1 MVQKAKYVLCLP
13 RLSINFMLKKKDF
26 TFIDLFSGIGG
37 FRLALNNLG
46 GSCLNFSEINKD
58 AIDAYCTNFEE
69 ETTYNLGDITTIKA
83 LPKARFN
90 DGGCALSKLVNCRT
104 QFRF

>member
-1 MVQKAKYVLCLP
+1 
-13 RLSINFMLKKKDF
+13 MLKRNNF

-58 AIDAYCTNFEE
+58 AINAYCTNFEE

-83 LPKARFN
+83 LPKHDLMTAGVPCQSWSIAGRNLGF
-90 DGGCALSKLVNCRT
+90 DDDRGQL
-104 QFRF
+104 